1 MTRGRGSSRGRPV
14 RGRGVSRGR
23 GRPFPARRS
32 PFKGS
37 VKERLGFKSDI
48 TVEPSL
54 LNENTVNEEDY

>member
-1 MTRGRGSSRGRPV
+1 M

-48 TVEPSL
+48 TVDPSL